1 MVEGPA
7 DPLAP
12 AWASLADE
20 QLLNVRLCNLDL
32 RIDGT
37 DLPLRITRVHA
48 ELQARGL
55 VVPHDGISEARFS
68 PDGVPGV
75 AFGSPTMKRR
85 SGVDCMVF
93 LTVQAMNDLHS
104 GRMNVVSVLELLKR
118 PYSGCNP
125 RGLLLA
131 RDRSLSKK
139 RLAFPLMV
147 KSLTQEASIGIS
159 QASVVDSDDK
169 LNDRVTF
176 IHERIGTA
184 AIVEQ
189 HIDGGA
195 RGART
200 DASDDRGGPA
210 RLQADVP
217 GTGADR

>member
-68 PDGVPGV
+68 PDGVSGV
-75 AFGSPTMKRR
+75 AFGSPMMKRR
-85 SGVDCMVF
+85 PGVDCMVF

-159 QASVVDSDDK
+159 QASVVDSDEK
-169 LNDRVTF
+169 LKDRVAF